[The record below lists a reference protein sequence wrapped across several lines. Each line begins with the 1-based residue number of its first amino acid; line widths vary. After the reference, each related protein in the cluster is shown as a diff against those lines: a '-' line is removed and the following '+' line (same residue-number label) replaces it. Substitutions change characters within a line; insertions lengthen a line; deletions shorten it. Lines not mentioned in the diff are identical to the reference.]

1 MTMTLPGRW
10 APALLAALLW
20 SGAAPAAAQQGVA
33 PLQVGDRL
41 LLKVEGEPALS
52 DTFTVR
58 AGPVVDL
65 PGMGTVSLHGVT
77 RQDLEPY
84 LTREI
89 GKYVRNPVVHA
100 RALIWLGLIGE
111 VARPGFY
118 AVPSDG
124 LLSDALMA
132 AGGVTRD
139 AQLKKTNIERN
150 GAAMRDPRA
159 IQDALGHGLTLE
171 QIGIE
176 SGDQVLIPRRP
187 DAERMSRIIGLVLAI
202 PIAVFAIA
210 KTL

>member
-1 MTMTLPGRW
+1 MTLPLRW

-20 SGAAPAAAQQGVA
+20 SGAAPAAAQQGAA
-33 PLQVGDRL
+33 PLHVGDRL
-41 LLKVEGEPALS
+41 LLKVEGEPTLS

-58 AGPVVDL
+58 TGPVVDL
-65 PGMGTVSLHGVT
+65 PGIGPVSLSGVT
-77 RQDLEPY
+77 RQNLEPH

-89 GKYVRNPVVHA
+89 GRYLRNPVVHA
-100 RALIWLGLIGE
+100 RALIWLGLVGE

-118 AVPSDG
+118 AVPADG

-139 AQLKKTNIERN
+139 AQLKKADIERN
-150 GAAMRDPRA
+150 GAAVRNPGA

-171 QIGIE
+171 EIGIE
-176 SGDQVLIPRRP
+176 SGDQVLIPRKP
-187 DAERMSRIIGLVLAI
+187 DAERTTRIIGLILAV

-210 KTL
+210 KTH